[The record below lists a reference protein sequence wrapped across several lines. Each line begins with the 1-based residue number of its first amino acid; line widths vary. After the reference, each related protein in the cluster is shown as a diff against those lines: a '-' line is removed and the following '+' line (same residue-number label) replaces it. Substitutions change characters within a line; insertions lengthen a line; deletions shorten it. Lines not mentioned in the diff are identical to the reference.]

1 MVSST
6 LYQVIIQYFDCMLK
20 FSKNANDDSKSKNFV
35 KENRESIDESVE
47 EGVKCKHKN
56 LMQKHIYIMKH

>member
-1 MVSST
+1 
-6 LYQVIIQYFDCMLK
+6 MLK